1 MGLLEC
7 PYDMV
12 ANVLTESDQREHTV
26 KGFPCLLNTK
36 SNLCGSYY
44 FDALLFLFLFFVFFR
59 SSFGDINHG
68 GCEPAL

>member
-7 PYDMV
+7 PHDMV
-12 ANVLTESDQREHTV
+12 ANVLTESDPREHTV
-26 KGFPCLLNTK
+26 KGFPCLLNMK

-44 FDALLFLFLFFVFFR
+44 FDALLFFFFR

-68 GCEPAL
+68 GCEPVF